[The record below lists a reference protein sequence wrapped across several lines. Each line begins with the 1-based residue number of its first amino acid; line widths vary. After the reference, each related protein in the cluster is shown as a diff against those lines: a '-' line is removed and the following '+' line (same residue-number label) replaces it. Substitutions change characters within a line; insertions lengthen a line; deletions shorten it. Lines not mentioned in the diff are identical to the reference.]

1 MAEEIAPNK
10 RTPPTVDELQ
20 RALARGLMTVSVGAA
35 TLTVETDRALSLY
48 PPAQREQV
56 KDALV
61 DHLSLSQNEAKEV
74 AYPFGRALGNSGL
87 NKRIGRGVVDNID
100 IASSVSVLLVIGVR
114 YKQYFAQ
121 RKEAYQ
127 RLPERP
133 APQAVPS
140 AAPPPSSP
148 LQEVTGGVV
157 RRLSYEDLHP
167 DQRS

>member
-20 RALARGLMTVSVGAA
+20 RALARGLMTVSIGAA
-35 TLTVETDRALSLY
+35 TLTVETDRALALY

-61 DHLSLSQNEAKEV
+61 DHLALSQNEAKEV

-87 NKRIGRGVVDNID
+87 NKRIGRSVVDNID
-100 IASSVSVLLVIGVR
+100 VASSVSVLLVIGVR
-114 YKQYFAQ
+114 YKQYFTQ
-121 RKEAYQ
+121 RKEAYT
-127 RLPERP
+127 RLPQGSTPQATQPSP
-133 APQAVPS
+133 APPANS
-140 AAPPPSSP
+140 
-148 LQEVTGGVV
+148 LQDVTGGVV

-167 DQRS
+167 EQRP